1 MEGTRETRGN
11 YGIDSPILKAAC
23 SFKIEGLN
31 SNSGQINKDFVG
43 PDFRCLYLDSFAIV
57 RFVEQGFS
65 EPTQLAPRRKL
76 RFHRKCH
83 QHPHPI
89 FLISLLLCFLT
100 SLLPLP
106 SSLPLLPSY
115 PLLPLLH
122 PLRPPSPHI
131 SICLIPPHRALQRR
145 CHRPRL
151 KTQFPPRP

>member
-89 FLISLLLCFLT
+89 FLTSLLLYFFAFL
-100 SLLPLP
+100 LLCCPCLVP
-106 SSLPLLPSY
+106 FLYFLHIPYFLYFILFARPALTY
-115 PLLPLLH
+115 PF
-122 PLRPPSPHI
+122 
-131 SICLIPPHRALQRR
+131 A
-145 CHRPRL
+145 
-151 KTQFPPRP
+151 